1 MAFVT
6 VSLPTVTI
14 PSGGS
19 TSNVLKDVGD
29 AYAITIFT
37 PATLTSTGVTIGVE
51 PSSSGTSFVT
61 LQSGGTDVVLP
72 AGRATVISPPAFKQL
87 RIESSSA
94 EGADRIFSLVSHMA
108 V

>member
-6 VSLPTVTI
+6 VDLPTATI
-14 PSGGS
+14 ASGTS
-19 TSNVLKDVGD
+19 TSNVIKDIGD

-37 PATLTSTGVTIGVE
+37 PATLTSTGVTLGVE
-51 PSSSGTSFVT
+51 PSSSGTNFVT

-72 AGRATVISPPAFKQL
+72 AGRATIISPPAFKQL

-94 EGADRIFSLVSHMA
+94 EGADRVFSLVSHMA

>member
-1 MAFVT
+1 MAFVS
-6 VSLPTVTI
+6 VNLPSLVI

-19 TSNVLKDVGD
+19 TSQALADVGD

-37 PATLTSTGVTIGVE
+37 PATMTATQITVEVE

-61 LQSGGTDVVLP
+61 LQSGGTDVQIA
-72 AGRATVISPPAFKQL
+72 AGKATVIAPPGFKQI
-87 RIESSSA
+87 RVTSSSVEA
-94 EGADRIFSLVSHMA
+94 QTDTFKMISHMA